1 MALSAYDRVSA
12 ATESMSEAIHA
23 ALDALDA
30 YTAIVDEVA
39 REQRDS
45 AEPNTKLI
53 KRMEQFSARA
63 EAMTRIIEDDVL
75 TELNHC
81 TDRLF
86 SVKTAE
92 QGEFI

>member
-1 MALSAYDRVSA
+1 MALNSYDRVSA
-12 ATESMSEAIHA
+12 ATESMAEAIYA

-30 YTAIVDEVA
+30 YVAIVDDVA
-39 REQRDS
+39 REQREAS
-45 AEPNTKLI
+45 EPNAKLI
-53 KRMEQFSARA
+53 KRMEQFSTRA
-63 EAMTRIIEDDVL
+63 ETMTRIIEDDVL

>member
-23 ALDALDA
+23 ALEALDA

-39 REQRDS
+39 REQRES
-45 AEPNTKLI
+45 PEPNTKLI